1 MKLTIVVHSAPA
13 SQSAWSAYQFTRAA
27 LDAGHEIYRLFF
39 YGDGVLNSNAL
50 SVAPQGEF
58 DLVQAWQSLI
68 ADHGL
73 DAISC
78 VSSALKRGVIDTQE
92 AARYERAGVS
102 LAAGVTLSGLGQLVD
117 ATLMSDRVVSFGA

>member
-1 MKLTIVVHSAPA
+1 MKLTIVVHSAPT
-13 SQSAWSAYQFTRAA
+13 SQSAWSAYHFTRAA

-39 YGDGVLNSNAL
+39 YGDGVLNNNAL

-58 DLVQAWQSLI
+58 DLVQAWRTLI

-78 VSSALKRGVIDTQE
+78 VSSALKRG
-92 AARYERAGVS
+92 
-102 LAAGVTLSGLGQLVD
+102 
-117 ATLMSDRVVSFGA
+117 

>member
-1 MKLTIVVHSAPA
+1 MKLTIVVHSAPT

-58 DLVQAWQSLI
+58 DLVQAWRTLI

-92 AARYERAGVS
+92 AARYERNGVS

-117 ATLMSDRVVSFGA
+117 ATMVSDRVVSFGA

>member
-13 SQSAWSAYQFTRAA
+13 SQSSWSAYQFARAA

-92 AARYERAGVS
+92 AARYERNGVS

-117 ATLMSDRVVSFGA
+117 ATLVSDRVVSFGA

>member
-1 MKLTIVVHSAPA
+1 MKLTVVVYSAPS
-13 SQSAWSAYQFTRAA
+13 SQAAWSAYQFTRTA

-39 YGDGVLNSNAL
+39 YGDGVLNSSAL

-58 DLVQAWQSLI
+58 DLIQAWQTLI
-68 ADHGL
+68 AKHEL

-78 VSSALKRGVIDTQE
+78 VSSALKRGIIDTQE

-102 LAAGVTLSGLGQLVD
+102 LAASVTLSGLGQLVD
-117 ATLMSDRVVSFGA
+117 ATLISDRVVSFGA